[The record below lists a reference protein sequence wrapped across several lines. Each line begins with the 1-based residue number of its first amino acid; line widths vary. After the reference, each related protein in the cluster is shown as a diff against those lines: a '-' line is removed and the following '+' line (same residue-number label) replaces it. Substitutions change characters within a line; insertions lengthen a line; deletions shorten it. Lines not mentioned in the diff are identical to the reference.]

1 MAPGSFLQSD
11 AVFEIFS
18 DMRIE
23 VDCVDADFL
32 SRLVILLGQR
42 AEKQCPVYEPRVQ
55 EIG

>member
-23 VDCVDADFL
+23 VDCVDVDFL

-42 AEKQCPVYEPRVQ
+42 VEKLLQ
-55 EIG
+55 